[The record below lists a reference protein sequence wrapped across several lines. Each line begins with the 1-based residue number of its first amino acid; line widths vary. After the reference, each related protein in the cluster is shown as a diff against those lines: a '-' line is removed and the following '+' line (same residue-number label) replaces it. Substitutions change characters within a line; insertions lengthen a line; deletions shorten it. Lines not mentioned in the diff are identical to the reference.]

1 MAACTCDLQE
11 IYNREQNIMD
21 TKLRKKDVLQAVVL
35 ADDFTTAL
43 TPMQDVCPSILL
55 PVLNI
60 PLLDYLI
67 ETLKRSRI
75 QELFLYCSNHVD
87 SLKKYVKLEE
97 HEDLVIN
104 LIISDGCRS
113 LGDALRDIDTKC
125 LIRDYFILIRGNT
138 FIKTDLL
145 SALNFHCTKEKRDK
159 GAAMTMLLRNVG
171 CTNDSFIKEETS
183 LVVSNKA
190 NNKILFYKKLRNNDK
205 KIKLELNWFL
215 DNSEIDISTC
225 FIDTH
230 VYLCSPAVLPLFADN
245 FDFQTIEDFIK
256 GVLMNEEILNA
267 RIYWQLLNPDD
278 YSLPITS
285 WNAYYTLSRDILH
298 RRGYP
303 YAPGMFGSLRNF
315 VSMSQSNY
323 KHKSVTLAK
332 GCILEKDCL
341 IGKNSTLGQN
351 TFITKSVIG
360 NNCTIGQVAIIKNS
374 FIFSNVKIGNFCKII
389 DSIIFSDCNIKK
401 NAKLDGCILV
411 CNTIVNLQKQY
422 VDSILEMKN
431 ANLITKR
438 MSDLDVN
445 ERLLYFKD
453 NEATEYNNYTTDE
466 STTNES
472 SRQHTPIPDD
482 TNLFLTEVIDSLLR
496 GFQDKLNCENL
507 ILEINS
513 SRYAYNVTMREVTYN
528 VIKAILSLPLHYL
541 SEIKVPVNNQ
551 NYQKNLKI
559 MINYFQPIILNY
571 IKTDVAQEDCLHAVE
586 EVGSVTQELLPF
598 LQHLLHLFY
607 DRDILTE
614 DKILEWYESND
625 EKDEIQD
632 KKVKIAVQPF
642 IKWLQEAEEDSSE
655 SD

>member
-1 MAACTCDLQE
+1 MEYKYNNANTCTCDLQE

-315 VSMSQSNY
+315 VSMSQN
-323 KHKSVTLAK
+323 
-332 GCILEKDCL
+332 
-341 IGKNSTLGQN
+341 
-351 TFITKSVIG
+351 
-360 NNCTIGQVAIIKNS
+360 
-374 FIFSNVKIGNFCKII
+374 
-389 DSIIFSDCNIKK
+389 
-401 NAKLDGCILV
+401 
-411 CNTIVNLQKQY
+411 
-422 VDSILEMKN
+422 
-431 ANLITKR
+431 
-438 MSDLDVN
+438 
-445 ERLLYFKD
+445 

>member
-1 MAACTCDLQE
+1 
-11 IYNREQNIMD
+11 MD

-43 TPMQDVCPSILL
+43 TPMQDVYPSILL

-97 HEDLVIN
+97 HEDLIIN

-267 RIYWQLLNPDD
+267 RIYWQLLNSDD

-303 YAPGMFGSLRNF
+303 YAPGTFGSLRNF
-315 VSMSQSNY
+315 VSMSQN
-323 KHKSVTLAK
+323 
-332 GCILEKDCL
+332 
-341 IGKNSTLGQN
+341 
-351 TFITKSVIG
+351 
-360 NNCTIGQVAIIKNS
+360 
-374 FIFSNVKIGNFCKII
+374 
-389 DSIIFSDCNIKK
+389 
-401 NAKLDGCILV
+401 
-411 CNTIVNLQKQY
+411 
-422 VDSILEMKN
+422 
-431 ANLITKR
+431 
-438 MSDLDVN
+438 
-445 ERLLYFKD
+445 
-453 NEATEYNNYTTDE
+453 NEATECNNYTTDE
-466 STTNES
+466 SSTNES

-607 DRDILTE
+607 DRDILSE

>member
-1 MAACTCDLQE
+1 
-11 IYNREQNIMD
+11 MD

-43 TPMQDVCPSILL
+43 TPMQDVYPSILL

-97 HEDLVIN
+97 HEDLIIN

-267 RIYWQLLNPDD
+267 RIYWQLLNSDD

-303 YAPGMFGSLRNF
+303 YAPGTFGSLRNF

-351 TFITKSVIG
+351 TFITKSVI
-360 NNCTIGQVAIIKNS
+360 
-374 FIFSNVKIGNFCKII
+374 
-389 DSIIFSDCNIKK
+389 
-401 NAKLDGCILV
+401 
-411 CNTIVNLQKQY
+411 
-422 VDSILEMKN
+422 
-431 ANLITKR
+431 
-438 MSDLDVN
+438 
-445 ERLLYFKD
+445 D
-453 NEATEYNNYTTDE
+453 NEATECNNYTTDE
-466 STTNES
+466 SSTNES

-607 DRDILTE
+607 DRDILSE